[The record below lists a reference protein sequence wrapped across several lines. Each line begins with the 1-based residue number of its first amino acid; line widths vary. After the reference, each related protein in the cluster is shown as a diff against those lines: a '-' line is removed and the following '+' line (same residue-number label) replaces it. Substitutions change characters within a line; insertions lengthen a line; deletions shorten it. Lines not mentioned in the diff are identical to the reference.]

1 MNLFQKSIFFGLAP
15 LFLSFSAKADI
26 KVVTTIKPLHS
37 LVSSV
42 MDGVSEPSL
51 IIEGTNNPHTF
62 VFKPSHAKLLE
73 EADMVFWI
81 GEDLEAFMEKPLDS
95 LASNA
100 KKIAFM
106 DLASIEKLKFREENI
121 FDDHDDHDGHK
132 DDDHDDHDDHDGHD
146 DEHEGHDDHDDHDG
160 HKDDDHDDHDDHDGH
175 DDEHEGHDDHDDH
188 DGHKDDDHDDH
199 DDHDGH
205 DDEHEGHDD
214 HAGHEGHNHGEFD
227 AHIWLDPM
235 NAKEMVHEIAH
246 ELSELDPSNKEIYEA
261 NANKTLKSLDKLIE
275 DVDKAVPKD
284 ISYIVFHDA
293 YQYFEKRFG
302 VSSVGALTLNSD
314 VLPGAKQIADVQ
326 DLISDKGI
334 KCIFSEPQYNPK
346 IIETLASDMNI
357 STGIMDPLGAYL
369 EKGNTMY
376 FDLIKQISSSI
387 DKCN

>member
-51 IIEGTNNPHTF
+51 IIEGTNNLHTF

-81 GEDLEAFMEKPLDS
+81 GEDLEAFMEKPLKS

-121 FDDHDDHDGHK
+121 FDDHDDHD
-132 DDDHDDHDDHDGHD
+132 DHDGHE

-175 DDEHEGHDDHDDH
+175 E
-188 DGHKDDDHDDH
+188 
-199 DDHDGH
+199 
-205 DDEHEGHDD
+205 DEHEGHDD

-261 NANKTLKSLDKLIE
+261 NANRALKSLDKLME
-275 DVDKAVPKD
+275 DVGKDVPKD
-284 ISYIVFHDA
+284 ISYVVFHDA
-293 YQYFEKRFG
+293 YQYFEQRFG
-302 VSSVGALTLNSD
+302 MSAVGSITVSPEV
-314 VLPGAKQIADVQ
+314 VPGANRIRELKNKINELNAHCV
-326 DLISDKGI
+326 
-334 KCIFSEPQYNPK
+334 FSEPQFEPK
-346 IIETLASDMNI
+346 LVSTVIEGTQA
-357 STGIMDPLGAYL
+357 
-369 EKGNTMY
+369 NT
-376 FDLIKQISSSI
+376 
-387 DKCN
+387 

>member
-1 MNLFQKSIFFGLAP
+1 MNFFKKSILFGLAT
-15 LFLSFSAKADI
+15 LFLSLSAQADI

-37 LVSSV
+37 LISSV
-42 MDGVSEPSL
+42 MDGVGEPSL

-62 VFKPSHAKLLE
+62 VFKPSHAQMLE
-73 EADMVFWI
+73 EADLVFWI
-81 GEDLEAFMEKPLDS
+81 GEDLEAFMEKPLES
-95 LASNA
+95 LAKDAQIIS
-100 KKIAFM
+100 FM
-106 DLASIEKLKFREENI
+106 ELGSIEKLKFREENV
-121 FDDHDDHDGHK
+121 FDDH
-132 DDDHDDHDDHDGHD
+132 

-175 DDEHEGHDDHDDH
+175 E
-188 DGHKDDDHDDH
+188 
-199 DDHDGH
+199 
-205 DDEHEGHDD
+205 DEHEGHDD

-246 ELSELDPSNKEIYEA
+246 ELSELDPSNKETYEA
-261 NANKTLKSLDKLIE
+261 NANRTLKSLDKLIE

-302 VSSVGALTLNSD
+302 VSSAGALTLNPD

-357 STGIMDPLGAYL
+357 STGIMDPLGVYL
-369 EKGNTMY
+369 DKGNTMY
-376 FDLIKQISSSI
+376 EELIKEISNSFK
-387 DKCN
+387 KCS